1 MANKSKYFTHVQPR
15 LKEIAAWCRDGV
27 SDKDI
32 AKNCGVAASTFC
44 DYKNLYAELAE
55 ILTRTKDYVDNVT
68 VVGAYY
74 QRAVGYD
81 AVETRREYIIVTDK
95 ETGKQQRILVKEI
108 EQTKHIPGDPR
119 AMENWLLHR
128 QPEQW
133 GKIKDNKPNED
144 NNGGIVLI
152 PAVREDEDDE

>member
-32 AKNCGVAASTFC
+32 AKNCGVAASTFS
-44 DYKNLYAELAE
+44 DYKNIYPELSDV
-55 ILTRTKDYVDNVT
+55 LTRTKDYVDNVI

-74 QRAVGYD
+74 QRAIGYD
-81 AVETRREYIIVTDK
+81 AVETKKEYIIVTDK
-95 ETGKQQRILVKEI
+95 ETGKQQRILVKET

-119 AMENWLLHR
+119 AMENWLRRR
-128 QPEQW
+128 QPKTW
-133 GKIKDNKPNED
+133 ADIGKGEGGDD
-144 NNGGIVLI
+144 NNGIVLI

>member
-1 MANKSKYFTHVQPR
+1 MANKSKYFSHVQPR
-15 LKEIAAWCRDGV
+15 LEEIAAWSRDGV
-27 SDKDI
+27 SDADI

-44 DYKNLYAELAE
+44 DYKNLHSELAE
-55 ILTRTKDYVDNVT
+55 VLARTKNYVDNVV

-74 QRAVGYD
+74 RRAIGYD
-81 AVETRREYIIVTDK
+81 AVETKKEYIIVTDK
-95 ETGKQQRILVKEI
+95 ETGKQQRILVKET

-119 AMENWLLHR
+119 AMENWLRHR

-133 GKIKDNKPNED
+133 GEIKNNNPDD
-144 NNGGIVLI
+144 NNTGVVLI